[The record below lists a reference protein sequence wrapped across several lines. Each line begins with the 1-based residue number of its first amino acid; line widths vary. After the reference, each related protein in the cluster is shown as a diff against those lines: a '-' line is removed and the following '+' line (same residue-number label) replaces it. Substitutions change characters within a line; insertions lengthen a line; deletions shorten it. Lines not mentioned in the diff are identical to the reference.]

1 MPGAGGPDAAADPE
15 QRGRPVGAG
24 EHDQAPVRSE
34 LAHLA
39 GSTAAGPV
47 SGLPPEE
54 TEEVLQHLHVQGIE
68 FPSA

>member
-1 MPGAGGPDAAADPE
+1 
-15 QRGRPVGAG
+15 VGAG